1 MSAVLSAD
9 GASSSA
15 QQQSEGV
22 WHAAWRRFKA
32 DRVGLVS
39 LVVVAFFIGLIVLA
53 SLGLVAKNWQAEVG
67 VPNAPPTFMG
77 PAAPQAAGVI
87 EAPKGPNVDLSA
99 VDPLAPRYKEW
110 DEKAKEFQT
119 TETVK
124 AETLSFGADRLGR
137 DVLQKAIKGTEIS
150 VFVGVAAALAATL
163 IGTLLGALAGFGG
176 KFGDTPNERW
186 ALRVVGLIVGGLTA
200 WIIAGMQGVAP
211 SVRDAELLFYVGG
224 SALTGAAIFNWLYK
238 TLFGRRIGDLLEWLY
253 NVFESIPNILL
264 IFAFAAVVGRG
275 VESVVIILALTGW
288 TGMYRQVRAEFI
300 KHSSREYVRAA
311 EAIGASN
318 ASRMFRHILPNI
330 GHVVLVRMGLLTVGF
345 IKAEVILSYLGLGVR
360 VDQVSWGTML
370 AEAQSELILGHWW
383 QLVAATLFM
392 AVFVT
397 AFSLMVDALR
407 DALDPKLRGLE

>member
-9 GASSSA
+9 GALEGA
-15 QQQSEGV
+15 QQKSEGV
-22 WHAAWRRFKA
+22 WHAAWRRFRA

-39 LVVVAFFIGLIVLA
+39 LVVVLLFLLLIAL
-53 SLGLVAKNWQAEVG
+53 SGLGLVAKNWQTEVG

-77 PAAPQAAGVI
+77 PAPPQAAGAI
-87 EAPKGPNVDLSA
+87 EVPKGPNVDLSA

-110 DEKAKEFQT
+110 EERAKAFQT
-119 TETVK
+119 AETVK
-124 AETLSFGADRLGR
+124 SQTLPFGGDRLGR
-137 DVLQKAIKGTEIS
+137 DVLQKAVKGTEIS
-150 VFVGVAAALAATL
+150 VFVGVAAALVATL
-163 IGTLLGALAGFGG
+163 IGVLMGAFGGFFGG
-176 KFGDTPNERW
+176 K
-186 ALRVVGLIVGGLTA
+186 V
-200 WIIAGMQGVAP
+200 
-211 SVRDAELLFYVGG
+211 
-224 SALTGAAIFNWLYK
+224 
-238 TLFGRRIGDLLEWLY
+238 GDLLEWVY

-275 VESVVIILALTGW
+275 VESVVVILAFTGW

-300 KHSSREYVRAA
+300 KHSSREYVRSA
-311 EAIGASN
+311 EAIGASRM
-318 ASRMFRHILPNI
+318 SRMFKHILPNVS
-330 GHVVLVRMGLLTVGF
+330 HVVLVRMGLLTVGF

-370 AEAQSELILGHWW
+370 AEAQAELILGHWW

-397 AFSLMVDALR
+397 AFSLMADALR

>member
-1 MSAVLSAD
+1 MNTAIMSAD
-9 GASSSA
+9 GALDSA
-15 QQQSEGV
+15 EQHSEGV

-39 LVVVAFFIGLIVLA
+39 LVIVALFIGLIVL
-53 SLGLVAKNWQAEVG
+53 SGLGLVAKNWQAEVG
-67 VPNAPPTFMG
+67 VANAPLTLMG
-77 PAAPQAAGVI
+77 PAAPQAAGMI
-87 EAPKGPNVDLSA
+87 ETPQGPNVDLSA

-110 DEKAKEFQT
+110 EERARQFQT

-124 AETLSFGADRLGR
+124 AQTLPFGADRLGR
-137 DVLQKAIKGTEIS
+137 DVLQKAVKGTEIS
-150 VFVGVAAALAATL
+150 VFVGVAAATVATL
-163 IGTLLGALAGFGG
+163 IGVLLGAFGGFFGG
-176 KFGDTPNERW
+176 K
-186 ALRVVGLIVGGLTA
+186 V
-200 WIIAGMQGVAP
+200 
-211 SVRDAELLFYVGG
+211 
-224 SALTGAAIFNWLYK
+224 
-238 TLFGRRIGDLLEWLY
+238 GDLLEWVY

-300 KHSSREYVRAA
+300 KHASREYVRSA
-311 EAIGASN
+311 EAIGASRM
-318 ASRMFRHILPNI
+318 SRMFRHILPNVS
-330 GHVVLVRMGLLTVGF
+330 HVVLVRMSLLTVGF

-397 AFSLMVDALR
+397 AFSLMADALR

>member
-1 MSAVLSAD
+1 MSAVLSANTPLD
-9 GASSSA
+9 DAL
-15 QQQSEGV
+15 QKSEGV

-39 LVVVAFFIGLIVLA
+39 LFIVLAFLVLIVLA
-53 SLGLVAKNWQAEVG
+53 ALGLVAKDWQDEVG
-67 VPNAPPTFMG
+67 VPNAPPSFVG
-77 PAAPQAAGVI
+77 PKAAVATGAIQSPT
-87 EAPKGPNVDLSA
+87 GPNVDLSD
-99 VDPLAPRYKEW
+99 VDPLAPRYAEW
-110 DEKAKEFQT
+110 DERAQQFAT

-124 AETLSFGADRLGR
+124 AETLPLGGDRLGR
-137 DVLQKAIKGTEIS
+137 DVLAKTIKGTEIS
-150 VFVGVAAALAATL
+150 VFVGVAAALVATL
-163 IGTLLGALAGFGG
+163 IGTLLGAFGGFFGG
-176 KFGDTPNERW
+176 K
-186 ALRVVGLIVGGLTA
+186 
-200 WIIAGMQGVAP
+200 VA
-211 SVRDAELLFYVGG
+211 DF
-224 SALTGAAIFNWLYK
+224 
-238 TLFGRRIGDLLEWLY
+238 LEWVY

-300 KHSSREYVRAA
+300 KHRGREYVRSA
-311 EAIGASN
+311 EAIGASTS
-318 ASRMFRHILPNI
+318 SRMFKHILPNI
-330 GHVVLVRMGLLTVGF
+330 SHVILVRTSLLAVGF

-383 QLVAATLFM
+383 QLATATLFM

-397 AFSLMVDALR
+397 AFSLMADALR